1 MMPHLIKP
9 MLAVPGALPAGPD
22 WSFELKWDGIRAVCY
37 TAPEISAGAGIS
49 LFSRNDRDIT
59 AGYPEVGP
67 IAAQLPGGGAVLDGE
82 LVTFDAT
89 GRPSFGALQQRMHVT
104 DPVAVHALA
113 GRVPVVYLIFDL
125 LRLSGHSLLDQPYRD
140 RRELLEQLELTG
152 DGWNTP
158 PAFDDGADLLAAS
171 RARGLEGVIAK
182 RRDSRYEP
190 GRRSAAWRKIK
201 HVRTQEVVLGGWRPG
216 EGRRAGRIGSVM
228 MGLPDADR
236 LRYVGQVGTGF
247 SDAMLDELG
256 RTFAPLSAA
265 SSPFGHSAA
274 GHGVPAVV
282 ARAAHWLQPRLVA
295 EVAFAEWTAD
305 GILRQ
310 PSWRGLRPDKSPE
323 DVVVE

>member
-1 MMPHLIKP
+1 MPSLIKP
-9 MLAVPGALPAGPD
+9 MLAVPGALPTGPD
-22 WSFELKWDGIRAVCY
+22 WSYELKWDGIRAICY
-37 TAPEISAGAGIS
+37 AGSEVS

-67 IAAQLPGGGAVLDGE
+67 IAAQLPDGGAVLDGE
-82 LVTFDAT
+82 LVTFDAA

-104 DPVAVHALA
+104 DPAAVRALA

-125 LRLSGHSLLDQPYRD
+125 LWLSGHSLLDRPYRD
-140 RRELLEQLELTG
+140 RRELLDQLELTA

-171 RARGLEGVIAK
+171 RARGLEGVVAK

-190 GRRSAAWRKIK
+190 GRRSAAWRKVK

-228 MGLPDADR
+228 LGLPDGDR

-256 RTFAPLSAA
+256 RTFEPLSTT
-265 SSPFGHSAA
+265 SSPFSHSAD
-274 GHGVPAVV
+274 HGVPPSV
-282 ARAAHWLQPRLVA
+282 ARGAHWLQPRLVA

-305 GILRQ
+305 RLLRQ
-310 PSWRGLRPDKSPE
+310 PSWRGLRPDKSPD
-323 DVVVE
+323 DVVLE

>member
-1 MMPHLIKP
+1 
-9 MLAVPGALPAGPD
+9 MLAVPGALPTGPD
-22 WSFELKWDGIRAVCY
+22 WSFELKWDGVRAVCY
-37 TAPEISAGAGIS
+37 AGPEIS
-49 LFSRNDRDIT
+49 LLSRNDRDIT

-67 IAAQLPGGGAVLDGE
+67 IAAQLPAGGAVLDGE
-82 LVTFDAT
+82 LVAFDAA

-104 DPVAVHALA
+104 DPGAVRALA

-125 LRLSGHSLLDQPYRD
+125 LRLSGHSLLERPYRD
-140 RRELLEQLELTG
+140 RRELLDQLELTG

-171 RARGLEGVIAK
+171 RARGLEGVVAK

-216 EGRRAGRIGSVM
+216 EGRRAGRIGSVL
-228 MGLPDADR
+228 MGLPDGDR

-256 RTFAPLSAA
+256 RTFATLSAT
-265 SSPFGHSAA
+265 SSPFH
-274 GHGVPAVV
+274 HC

-305 GILRQ
+305 GLLRQ
-310 PSWRGLRPDKSPE
+310 PSWRGLRPDKSPDHVIGE
-323 DVVVE
+323 